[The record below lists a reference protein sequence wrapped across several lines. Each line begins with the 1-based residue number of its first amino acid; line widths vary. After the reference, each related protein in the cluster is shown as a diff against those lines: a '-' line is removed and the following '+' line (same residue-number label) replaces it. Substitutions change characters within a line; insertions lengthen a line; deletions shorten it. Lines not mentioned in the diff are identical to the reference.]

1 LNSIY
6 FFNRKNDLRLDKFIK
21 LSRLIKRRTVAKEFC
36 DLGKVSINSKTA
48 KPSSEVRKGDV
59 LELDFGTTKL
69 KISVESLDAGT
80 GKEAAKA
87 MYKEIS

>member
-1 LNSIY
+1 M
-6 FFNRKNDLRLDKFIK
+6 RLDKFIK

-48 KPSSEVRKGDV
+48 KPSSEVREGDI
-59 LELDFGTTKL
+59 LELDFGSTKL
-69 KISVESLDAGT
+69 KISVESLDAG
-80 GKEAAKA
+80 KNKDDAKA